1 MTNLS
6 SIATDLQTIN
16 NLLVKYEKNKAL
28 EYEECLVL
36 STFYLHYKDTNAI
49 IAMAEDE
56 LNTNAEHLFDIAK
69 QLYEAA
75 TSFIVIYNQYSDF
88 FQSFDP
94 KPICD
99 AYLKPFEEQYQEA
112 KGISTQLWKDYS
124 SLSNRLDFMAYE
136 DDEYQATEDKCDK
149 AKAEYDKAHAK
160 TDELFTRF
168 DKERRKTVSLYYF
181 DMMFLEVLVTR
192 IDCIAKSIIT
202 DIDNLKA
209 QGVL

>member
-6 SIATDLQTIN
+6 SIATDLQVIN

-28 EYEECLVL
+28 VYEDALVL

-56 LNTNAEHLFDIAK
+56 LNTNAEHLLNAAK
-69 QLYEAA
+69 QLSEATA
-75 TSFIVIYNQYSDF
+75 SFSAIYNRHSDF
-88 FQSFDP
+88 FQSFNP

-99 AYLKPFEEQYQEA
+99 AHLKPFEEQYEEA
-112 KGISTQLWKDYS
+112 KDISTQLWKDYS

-136 DDEYQATEDKCDK
+136 DDDFKPTEAKCDN
-149 AKAEYDKAHAK
+149 AKAAYDEAHAK
-160 TDELFTRF
+160 TNFLFDSF
-168 DKERRKTVSLYYF
+168 DKERRKTASLYYF

-192 IDCIAKSIIT
+192 IDSIAKGIIV

-209 QGVL
+209 QGAL

>member
-6 SIATDLQTIN
+6 SIVTDLQIVN

-56 LNTNAEHLFDIAK
+56 LNTNAEHLLDIAK
-69 QLYEAA
+69 QLSEVTA
-75 TSFIVIYNQYSDF
+75 SFSAIYNHYSDF

-99 AYLKPFEEQYQEA
+99 AYLKPFEEQYEDA
-112 KGISTQLWKDYS
+112 KDISTQLWKDYS
-124 SLSNRLDFMAYE
+124 SLSNRLDFMTYE
-136 DDEYQATEDKCDK
+136 DDEYKPTEDKCDK
-149 AKAEYDKAHAK
+149 AKVEYDKAHAK

-168 DKERRKTVSLYYF
+168 DKERRKTASLYYF

-192 IDCIAKSIIT
+192 IGSIAKSIIT

-209 QGVL
+209 QGAL

>member
-6 SIATDLQTIN
+6 SIATDLRIIN

-28 EYEECLVL
+28 VYEDGLVL

-56 LNTNAEHLFDIAK
+56 LNTNSEHLLDIAK
-69 QLYEAA
+69 QLSEATA
-75 TSFIVIYNQYSDF
+75 SFSTIYNQFSDDY
-88 FQSFDP
+88 QSFDP

-99 AYLKPFEEQYQEA
+99 AHLKPFERQYEEA
-112 KGISTQLWKDYS
+112 KDISTQLWKEYS
-124 SLSNRLDFMAYE
+124 ELSNRLDFMAYE
-136 DDEYQATEDKCDK
+136 DDEYLSTEAKCNN
-149 AKAEYDKAHAK
+149 AKAAYDEAHAK
-160 TDELFTRF
+160 TNFLFDSF
-168 DKERRKTVSLYYF
+168 DKERRKTASLYYF

-192 IDCIAKSIIT
+192 IERIAKGIIS

-209 QGVL
+209 QGAL